1 MKLDPLLEEH
11 RKEIVRIAAKHGAN
25 NVRVVGDYARGD
37 QRPESAVELLVDTG
51 PVLTPWFPGG
61 LMSELGDLLGR
72 DVYVGTEI
80 HEVFRDFILKDAVP
94 L

>member
-11 RKEIVRIAAKHGAN
+11 RKEIVRIAAKHGAK
-25 NVRVVGDYARGD
+25 NVRAVGDYARGD
-37 QRPESAVELLVDTG
+37 QGPESAVELLVDTG

>member
-1 MKLDPLLEEH
+1 MELDPLLVKHREE
-11 RKEIVRIAAKHGAN
+11 IIRIAAKHGAK
-25 NVRVVGDYARGD
+25 NVRVVGDFARGD
-37 QRPESAVELLVDTG
+37 QRSESAVELLVDPG

-61 LMSELGDLLGR
+61 LMADLKDLLGR